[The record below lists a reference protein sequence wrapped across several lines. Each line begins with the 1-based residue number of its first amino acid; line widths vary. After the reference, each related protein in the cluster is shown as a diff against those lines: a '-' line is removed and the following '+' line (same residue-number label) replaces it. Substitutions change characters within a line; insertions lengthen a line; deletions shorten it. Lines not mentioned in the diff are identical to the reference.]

1 MYNNLNIT
9 FTLLVVLQMEKQIN
23 ILKETSHKVGQLNVF
38 GNDLELCCSSPV
50 TGVYRD
56 GFCNTDINDIGTHTV
71 CAIVTD
77 EFLLF
82 SKKTGNDLT
91 RDIPIYNFKGLKAGD
106 KWCLCALRWVEAY
119 NNGCAP
125 KLLLES
131 TNIRTLDFVSLE
143 KLIKHQAKS

>member
-1 MYNNLNIT
+1 
-9 FTLLVVLQMEKQIN
+9 MEKKID
-23 ILKETSHKVGQLNVF
+23 ILKENLHKAGQLNVF
-38 GNDLELCCSSPV
+38 GNDLELCCLKPV

-56 GFCNTDINDIGTHTV
+56 GFCNTGNNDIGTHTV

-91 RDIPIYNFKGLKAGD
+91 KDIPIYNFKGLKAGE

-143 KLIKHQAKS
+143 KLLEYQA

>member
-1 MYNNLNIT
+1 
-9 FTLLVVLQMEKQIN
+9 MEKQIN

-38 GNDLELCCSSPV
+38 GNDLELCCLSPV

-82 SKKTGNDLT
+82 SKKRGNDLT

-143 KLIKHQAKS
+143 KLIEHQAKS

>member
-1 MYNNLNIT
+1 
-9 FTLLVVLQMEKQIN
+9 MEKKID
-23 ILKETSHKVGQLNVF
+23 ILKGSSHKAGQLNVF
-38 GNDLELCCSSPV
+38 GNDLELCCLKPV

-56 GFCNTDINDIGTHTV
+56 GFCNTGNNDIGTHTV
-71 CAIVTD
+71 CAIVND

-82 SKKTGNDLT
+82 SKKRGNDLT
-91 RDIPIYNFKGLKAGD
+91 IDIPIYNFTGLKAGD

-143 KLIKHQAKS
+143 KLLEYQA

>member
-1 MYNNLNIT
+1 
-9 FTLLVVLQMEKQIN
+9 MEKQID
-23 ILKETSHKVGQLNVF
+23 ILKENLHKQGQLNVF
-38 GNDLELCCSSPV
+38 GNDLELCCLKPV

-56 GFCNTDINDIGTHTV
+56 GFCNTDNNDIGTHTV

-91 RDIPIYNFKGLKAGD
+91 KDIPIYNFKGLKAGD

-143 KLIKHQAKS
+143 ELLQYQA

>member
-1 MYNNLNIT
+1 MKENLY
-9 FTLLVVLQMEKQIN
+9 
-23 ILKETSHKVGQLNVF
+23 KVGQLNVF
-38 GNDLELCCSSPV
+38 GNNLELCCLKPV
-50 TGVYRD
+50 TGAYRD
-56 GFCNTDINDIGTHTV
+56 GFCNTGNNDIGTHTV

-82 SKKTGNDLT
+82 SKKRGNDLT
-91 RDIPIYNFKGLKAGD
+91 RDIPIYNFIGLKAGD
-106 KWCLCALRWVEAY
+106 KWCLCALRWVEAC

-143 KLIKHQAKS
+143 KLLEYQA

>member
-1 MYNNLNIT
+1 
-9 FTLLVVLQMEKQIN
+9 MEKKIN
-23 ILKETSHKVGQLNVF
+23 ILKGSSHKAGQLNVF
-38 GNDLELCCSSPV
+38 GNDLELCCLKPV
-50 TGVYRD
+50 TGAYRD
-56 GFCNTDINDIGTHTV
+56 GFCNTGNNDIGTHTV

-82 SKKTGNDLT
+82 SKKRGNDLT
-91 RDIPIYNFKGLKAGD
+91 IDIPTYNFKGLKAGD

-143 KLIKHQAKS
+143 KLLEYQV

>member
-1 MYNNLNIT
+1 
-9 FTLLVVLQMEKQIN
+9 MEKQID
-23 ILKETSHKVGQLNVF
+23 ILKENSHKVGQLNVF
-38 GNDLELCCSSPV
+38 GNDLELCCLKPV

-56 GFCNTDINDIGTHTV
+56 GFCNTGNNDIGTHTV
-71 CAIVTD
+71 CAIITD

-82 SKKTGNDLT
+82 SKKRGNDLT

-131 TNIRTLDFVSLE
+131 TNIRTLDFVSLK
-143 KLIKHQAKS
+143 KLLEFQA

>member
-1 MYNNLNIT
+1 MIFFKNI
-9 FTLLVVLQMEKQIN
+9 EN
-23 ILKETSHKVGQLNVF
+23 SDKVGQLNVF
-38 GNDLELCCSSPV
+38 GNALELCCLSPV

-56 GFCNTDINDIGTHTV
+56 GVCNTGNNDIGTHTV

-82 SKKTGNDLT
+82 SKKRGNDLT
-91 RDIPIYNFKGLKAGD
+91 RDIPIYNFIGLKAGD
-106 KWCLCALRWVEAY
+106 KWCLCALRWVEAC

-131 TNIRTLDFVSLE
+131 TNIRTLDFVSIE
-143 KLIKHQAKS
+143 KLLEYQA

>member
-1 MYNNLNIT
+1 
-9 FTLLVVLQMEKQIN
+9 MEKQID
-23 ILKETSHKVGQLNVF
+23 ILKENLHEEGQLNVF
-38 GNDLELCCSSPV
+38 GNDLELCCLKPV
-50 TGVYRD
+50 TGAYRD
-56 GFCNTDINDIGTHTV
+56 GFCNTGNNDIGTHTV

-82 SKKTGNDLT
+82 SKKRGNDLT
-91 RDIPIYNFKGLKAGD
+91 RDITIYNFKGLKAGD

-143 KLIKHQAKS
+143 KLLEYQV

>member
-1 MYNNLNIT
+1 
-9 FTLLVVLQMEKQIN
+9 MEKQID
-23 ILKETSHKVGQLNVF
+23 ILKENSHKVGQLNVF
-38 GNDLELCCSSPV
+38 GNDLELCCLSPV

-143 KLIKHQAKS
+143 KLIEHRAKS

>member
-1 MYNNLNIT
+1 
-9 FTLLVVLQMEKQIN
+9 MEKQID
-23 ILKETSHKVGQLNVF
+23 ILKENLHKQGQLNVF
-38 GNDLELCCSSPV
+38 GNDLELCCLKPL

-56 GFCNTDINDIGTHTV
+56 GFCNTGNNDIGTHTV

-91 RDIPIYNFKGLKAGD
+91 KDIPIYNFKGLKAGD

-143 KLIKHQAKS
+143 KLLQYQA

>member
-1 MYNNLNIT
+1 
-9 FTLLVVLQMEKQIN
+9 MEKKIE
-23 ILKETSHKVGQLNVF
+23 ILKENLHKVGQLNVF
-38 GNDLELCCSSPV
+38 GNNLELCCLKPV
-50 TGVYRD
+50 TGAYRD
-56 GFCNTDINDIGTHTV
+56 GFCNTGNNDIGTHTV

-91 RDIPIYNFKGLKAGD
+91 KDIPIYNFKGLKAGE
-106 KWCLCALRWVEAY
+106 KWCLCALRWVEAC

-143 KLIKHQAKS
+143 KLLEYQA

>member
-1 MYNNLNIT
+1 
-9 FTLLVVLQMEKQIN
+9 MEKQID
-23 ILKETSHKVGQLNVF
+23 ILKENLHKQGQLNVF
-38 GNDLELCCSSPV
+38 GNDLELCCLKPL

-56 GFCNTDINDIGTHTV
+56 GFCNTDNNDIGTHTV

-125 KLLLES
+125 KILLES

-143 KLIKHQAKS
+143 KLLEHQA

>member
-1 MYNNLNIT
+1 
-9 FTLLVVLQMEKQIN
+9 MEKQID
-23 ILKETSHKVGQLNVF
+23 ILKENLHKQGQLNVF
-38 GNDLELCCSSPV
+38 GNDLELCCLKPL

-56 GFCNTDINDIGTHTV
+56 GFCNTGNNDIGTHTV

-91 RDIPIYNFKGLKAGD
+91 KDIPIYNFKGLKAGD

-143 KLIKHQAKS
+143 ELLQYQA

>member
-1 MYNNLNIT
+1 
-9 FTLLVVLQMEKQIN
+9 MEKQID
-23 ILKETSHKVGQLNVF
+23 ILKENLHKQGQLNVF
-38 GNDLELCCSSPV
+38 GNDLELCCLKPV

-56 GFCNTDINDIGTHTV
+56 GFCNTGNNDIGTHTV

-91 RDIPIYNFKGLKAGD
+91 KDIPIYNFKGLKAGD

-143 KLIKHQAKS
+143 KLLQYQA

>member
-1 MYNNLNIT
+1 
-9 FTLLVVLQMEKQIN
+9 MEKKIN
-23 ILKETSHKVGQLNVF
+23 ILKGSSHKAAQLNVF
-38 GNDLELCCSSPV
+38 GNDLELCCLKPV
-50 TGVYRD
+50 TGAYRD
-56 GFCNTDINDIGTHTV
+56 GYCNTGNNDIGTHTV

-82 SKKTGNDLT
+82 SKKRGNDLT
-91 RDIPIYNFKGLKAGD
+91 RDIPTYNFKGLKAGD

-143 KLIKHQAKS
+143 KLLEYQV

>member
-1 MYNNLNIT
+1 
-9 FTLLVVLQMEKQIN
+9 MEKKIN
-23 ILKETSHKVGQLNVF
+23 ILKGSPHKAGQLNVF
-38 GNDLELCCSSPV
+38 GNDLELCCLKPV
-50 TGVYRD
+50 TGAYRD
-56 GFCNTDINDIGTHTV
+56 GFCNTANNDIGTHTV

-82 SKKTGNDLT
+82 SKKRGNDLT

-143 KLIKHQAKS
+143 KLLEYQV

>member
-1 MYNNLNIT
+1 MKM
-9 FTLLVVLQMEKQIN
+9 LLAYLMK
-23 ILKETSHKVGQLNVF
+23 QLNVF
-38 GNDLELCCSSPV
+38 KKELELCCNNPL
-50 TGVYRD
+50 TGTYRD
-56 GFCNTDINDIGTHTV
+56 GYCNTGINDIGTHTV

-82 SKKTGNDLT
+82 SKKRGNDLT
-91 RDIPIYNFKGLKAGD
+91 RDIPIYNFQGLKAGD

-143 KLIKHQAKS
+143 KLLEYQA

>member
-1 MYNNLNIT
+1 
-9 FTLLVVLQMEKQIN
+9 MEKQID
-23 ILKETSHKVGQLNVF
+23 ILKENLHKQGQLNVF
-38 GNDLELCCSSPV
+38 GNDLELCCLKPL

-56 GFCNTDINDIGTHTV
+56 GFCNTGNNDIGTHTV

-91 RDIPIYNFKGLKAGD
+91 KDIPIYNFKGLKAGD

-131 TNIRTLDFVSLE
+131 TNIRTLDFVSLK
-143 KLIKHQAKS
+143 KLLEYQA

>member
-1 MYNNLNIT
+1 
-9 FTLLVVLQMEKQIN
+9 MEKQID
-23 ILKETSHKVGQLNVF
+23 ILKENLHKQGQLNVF
-38 GNDLELCCSSPV
+38 GNDLELCCLKPL

-56 GFCNTDINDIGTHTV
+56 GFCNTDNNDIGTHTV

-143 KLIKHQAKS
+143 KLLQYQA

>member
-1 MYNNLNIT
+1 
-9 FTLLVVLQMEKQIN
+9 
-23 ILKETSHKVGQLNVF
+23 VGQLNVF
-38 GNDLELCCSSPV
+38 GNDLELCCLKPV
-50 TGVYRD
+50 TGVFRD
-56 GFCNTDINDIGTHTV
+56 GFCNTGNNDIGTHTV

-82 SKKTGNDLT
+82 SKKRGNDLT

-106 KWCLCALRWVEAY
+106 KWCLCALRWVEAC

-131 TNIRTLDFVSLE
+131 TNIRTLDFVSIE
-143 KLIKHQAKS
+143 KLLEYQV

>member
-1 MYNNLNIT
+1 
-9 FTLLVVLQMEKQIN
+9 MEKQID
-23 ILKETSHKVGQLNVF
+23 ILKESSNKVGQLNVF
-38 GNDLELCCSSPV
+38 GNDLELCCLEPV

-56 GFCNTDINDIGTHTV
+56 GFCNTGNNDIGTHTV

-82 SKKTGNDLT
+82 SKKRGNDLT
-91 RDIPIYNFKGLKAGD
+91 RDIPIYNFQGLKAGD
-106 KWCLCALRWVEAY
+106 KWCLCALRWVEAC

-131 TNIRTLDFVSLE
+131 TNIRTLDFVSIE
-143 KLIKHQAKS
+143 KLLEYQA

>member
-1 MYNNLNIT
+1 
-9 FTLLVVLQMEKQIN
+9 MEKKIN
-23 ILKETSHKVGQLNVF
+23 ILKGSSHKAAQLNVF
-38 GNDLELCCSSPV
+38 GNDLELCCLKPV
-50 TGVYRD
+50 TGAYRD
-56 GFCNTDINDIGTHTV
+56 GFCNTGNNDIGTHTV

-82 SKKTGNDLT
+82 SKKRGNDLT
-91 RDIPIYNFKGLKAGD
+91 IDIPTYNFKGLKAGD

-125 KLLLES
+125 KILLES

-143 KLIKHQAKS
+143 KLLEYQV

>member
-1 MYNNLNIT
+1 
-9 FTLLVVLQMEKQIN
+9 MEKQID
-23 ILKETSHKVGQLNVF
+23 ILKENLHKQGQLNVF
-38 GNDLELCCSSPV
+38 GNDLELCCLKPL

-56 GFCNTDINDIGTHTV
+56 GFCNTDNNDIGTHTV

-143 KLIKHQAKS
+143 KLLEHQA

>member
-1 MYNNLNIT
+1 M
-9 FTLLVVLQMEKQIN
+9 
-23 ILKETSHKVGQLNVF
+23 GQLNVF
-38 GNDLELCCSSPV
+38 GNDLELCCLKPV

-56 GFCNTDINDIGTHTV
+56 GFCNTGNNDIGTHTV
-71 CAIVTD
+71 CAIITD

-82 SKKTGNDLT
+82 SKKRGNDLT

-131 TNIRTLDFVSLE
+131 TNIITLDFVSLE
-143 KLIKHQAKS
+143 NLLEYQA

>member
-1 MYNNLNIT
+1 
-9 FTLLVVLQMEKQIN
+9 MEKQIV
-23 ILKETSHKVGQLNVF
+23 ILKENSHKVGQLNVF
-38 GNDLELCCSSPV
+38 GNDLKLCCLKPV

-56 GFCNTDINDIGTHTV
+56 GFCNTGNNDIGTHTV

-82 SKKTGNDLT
+82 SKKRGNDLT
-91 RDIPIYNFKGLKAGD
+91 RDISIYNFKGLKAGD

-131 TNIRTLDFVSLE
+131 TNIKTLDFVSLE
-143 KLIKHQAKS
+143 KLLEYQA

>member
-1 MYNNLNIT
+1 
-9 FTLLVVLQMEKQIN
+9 MEKQIN

-38 GNDLELCCSSPV
+38 GNDLELCCLSPV
-50 TGVYRD
+50 TGVFRN
-56 GFCNTDINDIGTHTV
+56 GFCNTGNNDIGTHTV
-71 CAIVTD
+71 CAIVSD

-125 KLLLES
+125 KLLLKS

-143 KLIKHQAKS
+143 KLLEYQA